1 MNNQEVKEIFDN
13 FYKEVLIPALDKTNY
28 KLDFFILYNYNKKQF
43 KFIPVDEIKS
53 YSRQVNEC
61 LLKNKNSFLVFA
73 SRDDLTQGTFR
84 NFIGYT
90 DLEKKVIQKE
100 VYNICCQN
108 YEILLNIKLRKFK
121 NKEKINF

>member
-28 KLDFFILYNYNKKQF
+28 KLDFFIFYNYNKKQF
-43 KFIPVDEIKS
+43 KFISVDEIKS

>member
-1 MNNQEVKEIFDN
+1 
-13 FYKEVLIPALDKTNY
+13 
-28 KLDFFILYNYNKKQF
+28 
-43 KFIPVDEIKS
+43 
-53 YSRQVNEC
+53 
-61 LLKNKNSFLVFA
+61 LVFA